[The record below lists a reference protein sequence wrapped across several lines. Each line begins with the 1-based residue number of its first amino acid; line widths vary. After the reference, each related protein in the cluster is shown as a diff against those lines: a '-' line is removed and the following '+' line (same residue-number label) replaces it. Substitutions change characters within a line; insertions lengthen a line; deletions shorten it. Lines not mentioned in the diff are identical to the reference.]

1 MEDTH
6 SESDLLLPDLFV
18 DNFRGIRK
26 LSISRLGRVT
36 LLAGR
41 NGAGKTSVLDAV
53 RIFSARGR
61 FNVLGVLLNNREER
75 VFLVDDNYEEV
86 AEPDWTALFYGR
98 NITEDVQISI
108 GPKKD
113 AEHLTISVTLLTD
126 KQPFLVERLAPYRM
140 LEGRIRAL
148 TVRYKELGYSIP
160 LQIPNDMW
168 EHSDASDSK
177 LVAALRGPV
186 GFGERTR
193 DQELPPP
200 LKCYSVG
207 PGMLDNF
214 ALSAYWTK
222 VALTDGER
230 LVAESLKMMYGE
242 EVERVSVVGAKS
254 ASSKVDG
261 RQAIAKLRNR
271 DRPVP
276 LISLGD
282 GAMRLFGITLALAN
296 CRDGFLL
303 IDEVENGIHY
313 SVQQDFWRM
322 MLRTARENNVQVF
335 ATTHSWDCVRGFAQ
349 AAVENENVE
358 GVLVR
363 LEKEEDGLRAVRYS
377 ERKLRIAAEQGIEV
391 R

>member
-6 SESDLLLPDLFV
+6 SDSGLPLPDLYIE
-18 DNFRGIRK
+18 NFRGIKK
-26 LSISRLGRVT
+26 LSIPRLGRVT

-61 FNVLGVLLNNREER
+61 FNVLGVLLDKREER
-75 VFLVDDNYEEV
+75 VFLVDDNYEDV
-86 AEPDWTALFYGR
+86 AQPDWTALFYGR
-98 NITEDVQISI
+98 NISEDVQISI
-108 GPKKD
+108 GPKND
-113 AEHLTISVTLLTD
+113 EEHLTISVTLLTD
-126 KQPFLVERLAPYRM
+126 EQPFLVERLAPYRM

-148 TVRYKELGYSIP
+148 TVRYKELGYSVP
-160 LQIPNDMW
+160 LHIPNDMW
-168 EHSDASDSK
+168 EYSDIVDREVA
-177 LVAALRGPV
+177 AALRGPV
-186 GFGERTR
+186 GYGERAS
-193 DQELPPP
+193 DQDLPPP
-200 LKCYSVG
+200 IKFFSVG
-207 PGMLDNF
+207 PEMLDNF

-222 VALTDGER
+222 IALTDGER
-230 LVAESLKMMYGE
+230 LVAESLRMMYGE

-261 RQAIAKLRNR
+261 RQAIAKLRSR

-296 CRDGFLL
+296 SRGGFLL

-313 SVQQDFWRM
+313 SVLQDFWRM
-322 MLRTARENNVQVF
+322 ILRTAHENNVQVF

-377 ERKLRIAAEQGIEV
+377 ERRLKIAAEQRIEV